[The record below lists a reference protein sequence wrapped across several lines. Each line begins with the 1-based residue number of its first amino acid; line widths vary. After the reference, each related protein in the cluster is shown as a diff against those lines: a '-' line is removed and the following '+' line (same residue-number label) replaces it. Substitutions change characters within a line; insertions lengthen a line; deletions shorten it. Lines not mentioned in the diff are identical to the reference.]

1 MHVDVQNGR
10 RYLPAMNAVL
20 RENYEAPMLTIEA
33 VEAHLDALHTGQNEL
48 REDVRE
54 LRADNK
60 SLRDKLDALDQKL
73 SDKVTA
79 LDQKLSDKVT
89 ALDHKLS
96 DKILQLSDSVSSLHG
111 MQKAILWV
119 ISGFGSLGLVGKILH
134 WF

>member
-1 MHVDVQNGR
+1 
-10 RYLPAMNAVL
+10 
-20 RENYEAPMLTIEA
+20 MLTIEA
-33 VEAHLDALHTGQNEL
+33 IEVHLDALHTGQDEL

-60 SLRDKLDALDQKL
+60 SLRDKVDTLDQR
-73 SDKVTA
+73 
-79 LDQKLSDKVT
+79 
-89 ALDHKLS
+89 
-96 DKILQLSDSVSSLHG
+96 LSDSVSSLRG